1 MRICKFQCRSVPTT
15 LICACLGVAGC
26 SSSPVQWS
34 SVAPYA
40 PNSQATAV
48 GVNGDGASWFFQCD
62 RQSVMSGLSAPG
74 LTDSERTTRL
84 VSIAFDNEPA
94 ESSSWRLEQR
104 ALVLRGEGARATRG
118 TRIPRSRDYRPSS
131 SSLRAVGIT
140 SGDVRAYADLSTVG
154 NSIAVELP
162 RYDFDR
168 EDVSGRDTIPVRLEK
183 RRPRRALSPLRRGI
197 DAVFAEYIRDRPAT
211 NMTP

>member
-62 RQSVMSGLSAPG
+62 RQSVMSGLSVPG

-104 ALVLRGEGARATRG
+104 ALVLRGEYARA
-118 TRIPRSRDYRPSS
+118 
-131 SSLRAVGIT
+131 LA
-140 SGDVRAYADLSTVG
+140 
-154 NSIAVELP
+154 
-162 RYDFDR
+162 
-168 EDVSGRDTIPVRLEK
+168 
-183 RRPRRALSPLRRGI
+183 RRAALAYHAVVTIDHQAVRFALSGSHQAMYELMPTCPQLEI
-197 DAVFAEYIRDRPAT
+197 P
-211 NMTP
+211 